1 MKNDCSPFL
10 KGKGAG
16 EGGTY
21 VEQDNGVAEVG
32 GHVENCTETIKETD
46 CNSPLLSVSC
56 LQMGPDMGLTQYY
69 KALSPSVAPLATHCW
84 LVSRLLL
91 IV

>member
-32 GHVENCTETIKETD
+32 GHVEN
-46 CNSPLLSVSC
+46 
-56 LQMGPDMGLTQYY
+56 
-69 KALSPSVAPLATHCW
+69 
-84 LVSRLLL
+84 
-91 IV
+91 